1 MHKFEDNFDIKS
13 KNGYDV
19 YTLKKDINMELKFK
33 TVENQGKVSVY
44 INYQERNPLSSMLL
58 GNFQAECDMSS
69 IEFTVEKEIPNHDN
83 TMYAIVNK
91 ENLIGFFEEV
101 YFFIVD
107 YRNIMDSLN
116 FLEYHNDWTY

>member
-1 MHKFEDNFDIKS
+1 MD
-13 KNGYDV
+13 
-19 YTLKKDINMELKFK
+19 LKFK

-44 INYQERNPLSSMLL
+44 INYQECNPLSSMLW
-58 GNFQAECDMSS
+58 GYFQAECDMSS
-69 IEFTVEKEIPNHDN
+69 IEFTVEKEIPNRKN

-107 YRNIMDSLN
+107 HKSIMDSLN

>member
-19 YTLKKDINMELKFK
+19 YTLKKDFDMDLKFK
-33 TVENQGKVSVY
+33 TLENQGKVSVY
-44 INYQERNPLSSMLL
+44 INYQERNPLSSMLW

-69 IEFTVEKEIPNHDN
+69 IEFTVEKEIPGRKN
-83 TMYAIVNK
+83 TMYAIVDK

>member
-19 YTLKKDINMELKFK
+19 YTLKKDFNMDLKFK

-69 IEFTVEKEIPNHDN
+69 TEFSVEKEIPNHDN

-116 FLEYHNDWTY
+116 FLEYHNDWNY

>member
-19 YTLKKDINMELKFK
+19 YTLKKDFNMDLKFK

-58 GNFQAECDMSS
+58 GNFQTECDMSS
-69 IEFTVEKEIPNHDN
+69 IEFSVEKEIPNRKN

-107 YRNIMDSLN
+107 YRKIMDSLN